1 MSIGASPSLKTI
13 ADLIGDIA
21 PHSMSEMYGINFAD
35 GSSSPASGTISLS
48 SFRNKNFDT
57 TAPVIT
63 LANGDEG
70 TTDYTVERGTTYVD
84 PGATADG
91 GETVTVDTS
100 ELNMAVSDTYTVTYS
115 ATDLAGNIGTAIRNV
130 IVEDNFAPVITLV
143 NGDPG
148 TPDYTVERGT
158 TYVDPGATADTGE
171 TVTINT
177 SQLNMAVSGD
187 YTVTYSATDADD
199 NIGTAIRNVIVEDN
213 FAPVITLVNGD
224 QGTTDY
230 TVERGTTYVDPGATT
245 DTGELVTINTSGLNM
260 AVSNTYTVTY
270 SATDADGNIGTASRT
285 VIVEDTTAPVIT
297 LANGDEGTTNYTV
310 ERGTTYVDPGGTA
323 DGGETVTVDTS
334 ELNMAVSN
342 TYTVT
347 YSATDADGN
356 IGTASRT
363 VIVEDT
369 TDPVITLA
377 DGDPGTTDYTVERGT
392 TYVDPGA
399 TADTGETVTV
409 NTSQLNMD
417 VSGTYT
423 VTYSATDLAGNTG
436 TASRTVIV
444 EDTGVKLLAYDA
456 AAGDQFGFRAVAI
469 SGDYVIVGAYGNDD
483 MGSSSGSAYIFRR
496 TGTNE
501 WDGGTKIVASD
512 AYAADYFGIGV
523 AIDGDYAVVGAYGND
538 DRGSISGSAYIFR
551 RTGTN
556 TWDAGTKILASDGAA
571 SDQFGRSVGISGDY
585 VIVGAFG
592 NDDGGSASGSAYIFR
607 RTGTNEWDGG
617 TKIVASD
624 ATAGDGFAFRVDI
637 SGDYAIA
644 GAADNDDGFTASGSA
659 YIFHRTGTNTW
670 DAGTKIL
677 ASDAYASDYFG
688 WSVAIGGDY
697 AVVGAYGNDDGASA
711 TGSAYIFRRT
721 GTNTWD
727 AGTKILAPDAAQS
740 DQFGR
745 SVAID
750 GNTAVVGAYQNDD
763 AGTSSG
769 SAYIFR
775 RTGTNTWDAGR
786 KIVAT
791 DAAAGDNF
799 GDAVAISGNT
809 AIVGAYQNDDAGT
822 SSGSAYIFTI

>member
-148 TPDYTVERGT
+148 TTDYTVERGTTYVDPGATTDTGELVTINTSGLNMAVSGNYTVTYSATDADDNIGTTSRIVKVRDTNAPVITLVNGDQGTTDYTVERGTTYVDPGATTDTGELVTINTSGLNMAVSGNYTVTYSATDADDNIGTAIRNVIVEDNFAPVITLVNGDPGTTDYTVERGT

-199 NIGTAIRNVIVEDN
+199 NIGT
-213 FAPVITLVNGD
+213 T
-224 QGTTDY
+224 
-230 TVERGTTYVDPGATT
+230 
-245 DTGELVTINTSGLNM
+245 
-260 AVSNTYTVTY
+260 
-270 SATDADGNIGTASRT
+270 SRT
-285 VIVEDTTAPVIT
+285 VKVRDTTDPVIT
-297 LANGDEGTTNYTV
+297 LANGDEGTT
-310 ERGTTYVDPGGTA
+310 
-323 DGGETVTVDTS
+323 
-334 ELNMAVSN
+334 
-342 TYTVT
+342 
-347 YSATDADGN
+347 
-356 IGTASRT
+356 
-363 VIVEDT
+363 
-369 TDPVITLA
+369 
-377 DGDPGTTDYTVERGT
+377 DYTVGIGT

-399 TADTGETVTV
+399 TADGGETVTI
-409 NTSQLNMD
+409 NTSQLNMA
-417 VSGTYT
+417 VSGDYT

-456 AAGDQFGFRAVAI
+456 AAGDQFGYSVAI
-469 SGDYVIVGAYGNDD
+469 SGDYAIAGAYLNDD
-483 MGSSSGSAYIFRR
+483 GGSSSGSAYIFRR
-496 TGTNE
+496 TGTNT
-501 WDGGTKIVASD
+501 WDAGTKIVASD
-512 AYAADYFGIGV
+512 AAADDYFGTSIG
-523 AIDGDYAVVGAYGND
+523 ISGDYAIVGATGND
-538 DRGSISGSAYIFR
+538 DGGTSSGSAYIFRRTDINTWDAGTKIVASDAAADDYFGASVAISGDYAIVGANGNDDGGNNSGSAYIFR

-556 TWDAGTKILASDGAA
+556 TWDAGTKILASDPALG
-571 SDQFGRSVGISGDY
+571 DLFGYRVGISGDY
-585 VIVGAFG
+585 AIVGAAF
-592 NDDGGSASGSAYIFR
+592 NDDPGDSGSAYIFR
-607 RTGTNEWDGG
+607 RTGTNTWDAG

-624 ATAGDGFAFRVDI
+624 AALGDQFGRSVSI
-637 SGDYAIA
+637 SGDYAIV
-644 GAADNDDGFTASGSA
+644 GAPYDD
-659 YIFHRTGTNTW
+659 
-670 DAGTKIL
+670 DAGG
-677 ASDAYASDYFG
+677 SS
-688 WSVAIGGDY
+688 
-697 AVVGAYGNDDGASA
+697 
-711 TGSAYIFRRT
+711 GSAYIFRRT

-727 AGTKILAPDAAQS
+727 AGTKILSSDLAQG
-740 DQFGR
+740 DFFGY
-745 SVAID
+745 SVAIS
-750 GNTAVVGAYQNDD
+750 GNTAIVGAYADD
-763 AGTSSG
+763 DGGSASG

-775 RTGTNTWDAGR
+775 RTDINTWDAGR

-809 AIVGAYQNDDAGT
+809 AIVGARYNDDGGSA
-822 SSGSAYIFTI
+822 SGSAYIFAT